1 MSTKKMV
8 AAAAAFAVVAS
19 LSIDDVENQQ
29 GRQVTVVVTQTPT
42 GLATTGQPIE
52 DARVEYVEDGAD
64 DSASIA
70 SLTDANGSLKLTV
83 GNPGIVTASKS
94 GLTTISVGW
103 RTDSGSTLRIE
114 LPPPASLS
122 GRVYD
127 MANRQAVL
135 EAHVS
140 VVVDHT
146 VNPHSNAGLVENG
159 NFAFNG
165 LPPGAA
171 VLLVQAPGFAP
182 ATASTTLVAGDSHSV
197 DVGLLLEGS
206 VSGSVVD
213 GDGDAVAGALVEI
226 VYDGFE
232 NADLLS
238 SGLSGYV
245 LTGDDGLFYATGIVP
260 NEQFTIYAE
269 LEDGSRSDTHT
280 LSATPGIT
288 IENVVLRID

>member
-1 MSTKKMV
+1 MSTKKMIATV
-8 AAAAAFAVVAS
+8 AAFAAVTS
-19 LSIDDVENQQ
+19 LSIDEVENQQ
-29 GRQVTVVVTQTPT
+29 GRQVTVVVTETPT
-42 GLATTGQPIE
+42 GLESSGQSIQN
-52 DARVEYVEDGAD
+52 ARVEYVEDGAD
-64 DSASIA
+64 DSTAIA
-70 SLTDANGSLKLTV
+70 STTDANGSLKFTA

-94 GLTTISVGW
+94 GFTTISVGW

-122 GRVYD
+122 GLVYD
-127 MANRQAVL
+127 MANRQAIL

-140 VVVDHT
+140 VMVDHL

-159 NFAFNG
+159 NFAFDG
-165 LPPGAA
+165 LPPGTA

-182 ATASTTLVAGDSHSV
+182 ATASTTLISGDSHNV
-197 DVGLLLEGS
+197 DVGMLLEGS

-213 GDGDAVAGALVEI
+213 GQGDAVTGALIEI

-245 LTGDDGLFYATGIVP
+245 LTGDDGLFLATGIVP
-260 NEQFTIYAE
+260 NEQFSIYAE
-269 LEDGSRSDTHT
+269 LEDGSRSNVQT
-280 LSATPGIT
+280 LTATPGFT